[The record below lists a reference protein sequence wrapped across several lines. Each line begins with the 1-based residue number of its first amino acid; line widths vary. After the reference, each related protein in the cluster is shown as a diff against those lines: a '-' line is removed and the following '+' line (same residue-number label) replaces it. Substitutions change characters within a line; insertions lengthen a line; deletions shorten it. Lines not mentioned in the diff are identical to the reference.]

1 MQEQEKNKTLENDFE
16 FRQQCFQKVFGSDLG
31 KLVLDYLTNL
41 YAPSVPKFDANVDY
55 YMLGKY
61 RVIQE
66 INKLV
71 QTPLKRKEKK

>member
-1 MQEQEKNKTLENDFE
+1 MHKQDQNKTLENDFE
-16 FRQQCFQKVFGSDLG
+16 FRKQCFQKVFGTDLG

-41 YAPSVPKFDANVDY
+41 YAPSMPKFDANVDY

-66 INKLV
+66 INSLV
-71 QTPLKRKEKK
+71 QTPLKRKDK

>member
-16 FRQQCFQKVFGSDLG
+16 FRKQCFQKVFGSDLG

-41 YAPSVPKFDANVDY
+41 YAPSTPKFDANVDY

-71 QTPLKRKEKK
+71 QTPLKRKEK